1 MKSLKIK
8 LKMKTMQIKQ
18 KNHKKLLLMKKV
30 KRGELKKITNRDVA
44 SYMAIKYFMK
54 WYKKNDN
61 YNSTEIFLHF
71 NMNFIKI

>member
-1 MKSLKIK
+1 
-8 LKMKTMQIKQ
+8 
-18 KNHKKLLLMKKV
+18 MKKV